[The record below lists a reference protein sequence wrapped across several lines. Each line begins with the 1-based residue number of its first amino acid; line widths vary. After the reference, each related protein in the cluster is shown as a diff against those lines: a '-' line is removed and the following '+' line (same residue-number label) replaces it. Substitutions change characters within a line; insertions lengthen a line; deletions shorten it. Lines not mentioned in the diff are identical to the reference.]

1 MNARISLVAL
11 ALAASFLVATG
22 CDRRDV
28 PTSET
33 NTTGAAVA
41 GPALDNAAAVASVA
55 LARCDREA
63 TCNKLGEGRDHP
75 TRESCLT
82 EMRGKAEGDL
92 NASKCSGGV
101 DRKAL
106 DSCLAEIHAESCS
119 NPLDTLE
126 RLAACNTSALC
137 SRDRAPMKPPRY

>member
-11 ALAASFLVATG
+11 ALASFFIATG
-22 CDRRDV
+22 CERRDV

-33 NTTGAAVA
+33 HTTGAAI

-63 TCNKLGEGRDHP
+63 SCSKLGEGRDHP

-92 NASKCSGGV
+92 NASKCPGGV
-101 DRKAL
+101 NRASL
-106 DSCLAEIHAESCS
+106 DSCLAEIHAESCG

-137 SRDRAPMKPPRY
+137 SRDRRPGGAPRY